1 MRGIVRNVSLS
12 ILIMSG
18 LATTP
23 VLAEEVKQ
31 PNTVTEIEETVNE
44 YTLKSMY

>member
-1 MRGIVRNVSLS
+1 
-12 ILIMSG
+12 MSG

-31 PNTVTEIEETVNE
+31 SNTVTEIEETVNE
-44 YTLKSMY
+44 YTLKSMHLLGA